1 MTGRKS
7 EGGVGVGGEGVCGGS
22 RSRGRTHPPDTH
34 TLSPPTGAQRPLP
47 LFLLG
52 AHRPRQLP
60 HPPRLSHHHRR
71 PDPTGTPP
79 PPAPLTK
86 PSSRCFPGPPAGCRG
101 YNGAAEKRDLTFHWG
116 RGGETPLPRPLDPLP
131 SPCSPPFGEEE
142 GSGAADGDFPA
153 GGGEPSPPLLACLLR
168 PLPKC
173 LLGMPG
179 INGAS
184 GKLGRDGCGRRPPGL
199 PLPTAPKQ

>member
-1 MTGRKS
+1 MAAR
-7 EGGVGVGGEGVCGGS
+7 VCVGGAGAGAEP
-22 RSRGRTHPPDTH
+22 T
-34 TLSPPTGAQRPLP
+34 PPTLTHSAPQPGRSARY
-47 LFLLG
+47 LFFCSAPTAPG
-52 AHRPRQLP
+52 SSPTPRV
-60 HPPRLSHHHRR
+60 S
-71 PDPTGTPP
+71 PTITAAPILRGPPP

>member
-1 MTGRKS
+1 M
-7 EGGVGVGGEGVCGGS
+7 GGAGAGAEP
-22 RSRGRTHPPDTH
+22 T
-34 TLSPPTGAQRPLP
+34 PPTLTHSAPQPGRSARY
-47 LFLLG
+47 LFFCSAPTAPG
-52 AHRPRQLP
+52 SSPTPRV
-60 HPPRLSHHHRR
+60 S
-71 PDPTGTPP
+71 PTITAAPILRGPPP